1 MRESGVVV
9 WEAYFKGVRREERR
23 LLSGQGTLG
32 QLLTHYFEQTIQRRY
47 AVTSGYVYAVD
58 GSHNERCSDL
68 ILFNRLHTP
77 KMRSG
82 VVPLIPAET
91 TGAVIQTIDCLT
103 ERILI
108 EEAHHLQQ
116 VRALPKLTP
125 KSNTRGLA
133 LVSDHPYTMG
143 VLVCA
148 ASELSLSEIHNLLVE
163 QQRDVPLT
171 ERVSAVFVLGVGV
184 VLYTDPTT
192 QEARYFPLE
201 DSSLTILER
210 KEDSLAYLMLYVCSY
225 LNSIDFIPPNFLKLL
240 STEHIPAE

>member
-1 MRESGVVV
+1 VV

-58 GSHNERCSDL
+58 GTHNERCSDL

-91 TGAVIQTIDCLT
+91 TGAVIQTVDCLT
-103 ERILI
+103 ERILF
-108 EEAHHLQQ
+108 EELEHLQQ

-125 KSNTRGLA
+125 KGYTSGIQ
-133 LVSDHPYTMG
+133 LVSEHPYTMG
-143 VLVCA
+143 LLVCA
-148 ASELSLSEIHNLLVE
+148 ASELSLSEIRDLLVE
-163 QQRDVPLT
+163 QQKDIPLT
-171 ERVSAVFVLGVGV
+171 ERLSAVLVLGKGL
-184 VLYTDPTT
+184 VLYSDPAS
-192 QEARYFPLE
+192 QEAQYFPLE
-201 DSSLTILER
+201 DSELTILER
-210 KEDSLAYLMLYVCSY
+210 GDDTLAFLMLYVCSY
-225 LNSIDFIPPNFLKLL
+225 LNSIEFIPPNFLKLL